1 MAVAVFRWRQLRGD
15 DMTDEKCGVT
25 ELTYRQRIFVDN
37 FIRYENATQAAI
49 AAGYSEKT
57 QKL

>member
-1 MAVAVFRWRQLRGD
+1 
-15 DMTDEKCGVT
+15 MTDEKCGVT